1 MKVNR
6 PNENIWLQAA
16 TRQLELMCLRMIVC
30 FAIVLLTSGC
40 VSQKTMRRDI
50 TAHLR
55 KTALLLPY
63 IAEGVYD
70 AHPDFVFEILINRLN
85 SQGAR
90 ILSWDKNSS
99 VLSWY
104 DTGGSFV
111 PLPGVAKELKTYE
124 MINGQVTF
132 WYGYVYGCARIV
144 PSEDGAWLAIR
155 TIGRDVTS
163 GQRVFSDGTYER
175 KLISSLNRTIH
186 RIATGQYMAPD
197 FQKPKCNLSVRTGAN
212 YEDLFKSGFKYFPII
227 NSHDITK
234 NNQGERYPVAAERL
248 WKASLDV
255 ITQYALVPY
264 VESNGKVIVFS
275 RRLSVPIN
283 INTTMVKPVDV
294 MMAVTIQ
301 PDVEDAENSS
311 RIYISMLG
319 EEDLK
324 ITVINKMPSNE
335 QGETE
340 VDLSRP
346 LIEIAATMSEN
357 ELIRQIDTQLFYNE
371 KLGNKLLRRLK

>member
-1 MKVNR
+1 
-6 PNENIWLQAA
+6 
-16 TRQLELMCLRMIVC
+16 
-30 FAIVLLTSGC
+30 
-40 VSQKTMRRDI
+40 MRRDI
-50 TAHLR
+50 TTYLR
-55 KTALLLPY
+55 KTTILLPY
-63 IAEGVYD
+63 IAEEVYD
-70 AHPDFVFEILINRLN
+70 AHPDFVFEIFINRLN

-90 ILSWDKNSS
+90 ILSWDKNSA
-99 VLSWY
+99 VVSWY

-144 PSEDGAWLAIR
+144 TSEDGAWLAIR

-175 KLISSLNRTIH
+175 KLISSLNRIIH
-186 RIATGQYMAPD
+186 RIATGQYMVPD
-197 FQKPKCNLSVRTGAN
+197 FQKPKSRLSGRTGIN
-212 YEDLFKSGFKYFPII
+212 YEELFKSGFKYFPII
-227 NSHDITK
+227 NSHDIAK
-234 NNQGERYPVAAERL
+234 SNQGKRYPVAASRL

-264 VESNGKVIVFS
+264 VESNGKVIIFS
-275 RRLSVPIN
+275 RRLPVPIN
-283 INTTMVKPVDV
+283 VNTKVVRPVDV

-319 EEDLK
+319 KEDLK
-324 ITVINKMPSNE
+324 PSVIKKKFSE
-335 QGETE
+335 KQGETE

-357 ELIRQIDTQLFYNE
+357 ELVRQIDAQLFYNE
-371 KLGNKLLRRLK
+371 NLGNKLLRRLKE